1 MSNYEFN
8 MILCHTRGAS
18 KGVGEPAINANNHP
32 FISQDKS
39 LCLVHNGRVDDVEY
53 NNLKQ
58 KYAVKSN
65 CDSEILLRILENAS
79 MIEKFDDIM
88 PQEVTSGIKDI
99 FSLINEGHMAVAVG
113 KRGSNGERW
122 LWLFRNQHRPL
133 WVVDTRESLGQ
144 IFFISEPAIWE
155 EAIKECN
162 TIKGFSRSHK
172 LIEIPDGQVW
182 CFKTDSEN
190 FHVNSVLKYDVIKSE
205 SVPWTFDGVRYEI
218 KQSEPSCKFITE
230 LDESERLKK
239 VESPAVVVSSNLR
252 LDLLDRKCDQIID
265 IVNNIRQYA
274 EQLAQENSI
283 GSLEFEELLADL
295 ESKKKELEE
304 MSAIINR

>member
-1 MSNYEFN
+1 
-8 MILCHTRGAS
+8 MILCHARGAS

-39 LCLVHNGRVDDVEY
+39 LCLIHNGRVDDVEY

-65 CDSEILLRILENAS
+65 CDSEIILRILENAS
-79 MIEKFDDIM
+79 EVEKFDDIM
-88 PQEVTSGIKDI
+88 PQEVTSGIKNV
-99 FSLINEGHMAVAVG
+99 FALINEGHMAVAVG
-113 KRGSNGERW
+113 KRGLNGERW

-144 IFFISEPAIWE
+144 IFFVSEPTIWE

-162 TIKGFSRSHK
+162 SLKGFARSQK
-172 LIEIPDGQVW
+172 LIEIPEGQIW
-182 CFKTDSEN
+182 CFRTDLEN
-190 FHVNSVLKYDVIKSE
+190 KHISSVLKYEVIKSD
-205 SVPWTFDGVRYEI
+205 STPWTFDGIRHEI
-218 KQSEPSCKFITE
+218 KQSEPTCNFITE
-230 LDESERLKK
+230 LDENERLKK
-239 VESPAVVVSSNLR
+239 TESPTVVVQSNLR

-304 MSAIINR
+304 MSSIINR